1 MTQPV
6 MTDLERRKMAMEQAL
21 AAPAPSPT
29 NAEVEAERS
38 EAVDDYSNS
47 FVNMLAQN
55 EAYRKQQSS
64 AWEKREKEA
73 RSRKTIAAVSDAL
86 SSLGN
91 LVGTAYGAAPQQQT
105 YQMPFI
111 TQQTEQDRAIAR
123 ATADRIRATEQNL
136 LASQASY
143 DTKNPFALER
153 LRHQNKMEQI
163 EAQSKATNDAI
174 GLRGEESRKTEGMKQ
189 ENRVSIKEMDL
200 RYKGDRDKMM
210 ADLKRQGIQVSRE
223 KLDEMVRHNQTME
236 VISEK
241 KAGNGGN
248 VGGYKVIITRDEFGR
263 EVSRERVPTTK
274 EVERKPNPM
283 GEGKKKNPMN

>member
-1 MTQPV
+1 

-38 EAVDDYSNS
+38 EAVDEYANS

-55 EAYRKQQSS
+55 EAYRKQQSA

-111 TQQTEQDRAIAR
+111 TQQTEQDRALAR

-163 EAQSKATNDAI
+163 GARNDATLEQI
-174 GLRGEESRKTEGMKQ
+174 GARGEQTRETEKAKFG
-189 ENRVSIKEMDL
+189 NRVALKEMDL
-200 RYKGDRDKMM
+200 QYKGDRDKMM
-210 ADLKRQGIQVSRE
+210 ADLKRQGIQISRE
-223 KLDEMVRHNQTME
+223 KLDEMIRHNQTME

-263 EVSRERVPTTK
+263 EVSRERVPTTQ
-274 EVERKPNPM
+274 EVGRKPNPM
-283 GEGKKKNPMN
+283 GGDGRKKNPMD